1 MKRLM
6 ATPSRGSRTRVVV
19 ILLLVIMAALPAL
32 ADKAKSLYEKGRDA
46 EARQNYEVAYDY
58 YKQAFDLKPKE
69 LDYRIAYERTKLYAG
84 AAHVNRGQVLRKAG
98 KLQEALSEFEK
109 AIKIDP
115 SSFIAQ
121 QELRRTEDMINR
133 SPEAPAAGSG
143 SQKREEKDVREMAA
157 PVQLKPISNTPITL
171 RMVEDT
177 KVIYETIGKLAGIN
191 VLFDPD
197 YTSRRIKIE
206 LNAVT
211 LSQALEIVALESKTF
226 WRPVTPNTIYVASDT
241 KTNRQQIEP
250 QVLRTFYLSNL
261 SGPTDMLDV
270 ANALRSVLEISRVQ
284 QLPSQNAI
292 VVRGTTDQVL
302 LAQKLIDDLDKPK
315 PEVIVEIAIMQV
327 QKDKLKQ
334 LGIQPPFTT
343 GASPTITLQAPGTT
357 TSSSTTSGTTSSS
370 STTNTGNLTL
380 NDLANLDA
388 RDFAVTIPSMSV
400 SMLMNDSTTKVIQN
414 PSIRAQ
420 DGQKAV
426 LKIGERYPIATGSF
440 QPGIGGVGINPLV
453 NTQFQYTDIG
463 VNIEITP
470 HVYPDNEV
478 GLKVVME
485 VSSVINQTSIGGIS
499 QPIIGNRHIEQDIR
513 LKDGQVNLV
522 GGIMEH
528 SDVKA
533 ISGLP
538 WLSQIPVLK
547 YLFGQEHTEHTDNE
561 IVFALIPRVVR
572 GTDVNDV
579 NNRTVDIGTANNI
592 EVRQVQPQISTT
604 GQSSM
609 PVATPPQQG
618 APTMPPPAQAPA
630 PTAQTTPAVGGP
642 ILSFDPP
649 TINQATGSTFMVNV
663 ALNGAQNVFS
673 VPAQINYNPKLLQLV
688 NVSDGNL
695 LSRDGQAVALVHRD
709 DPSIGSI
716 QITATRPPGSG
727 GVSGSGNVF
736 TLTFMAKAP
745 GEGTITLNPSML
757 RDPSMQATAVSG
769 SQAVITIR

>member
-19 ILLLVIMAALPAL
+19 ILLLVMMAALPAL
-32 ADKAKSLYEKGRDA
+32 ADKAKSLYQKGRDA

-58 YKQAFDLKPKE
+58 YKQAYALKPKE

-84 AAHVNRGQVLRKAG
+84 AAHVNRGQLLRKAG

-109 AIKIDP
+109 AMKIDP
-115 SSFIAQ
+115 TSFIAQ
-121 QELRRTEDMINR
+121 QEYRRTEDMINR
-133 SPEAPAAGSG
+133 PPETTGAPSG
-143 SQKREEKDVREMAA
+143 SEKRERKDVSEMAA
-157 PVQLKPISNTPITL
+157 PVDLKPISNTPITL

-226 WRPVTPNTIYVASDT
+226 WRPVTPNTIYIASDT
-241 KTNRQQIEP
+241 KTNRQQIQQ

-292 VVRGTTDQVL
+292 VVRGTPDQVL

-315 PEVIVEIAIMQV
+315 PEVIVEVAIMQV

-334 LGIQPPFTT
+334 LGIQPPFTST
-343 GASPTITLQAPGTT
+343 ASPTVTLQSPTT
-357 TSSSTTSGTTSSS
+357 TSTTSSS
-370 STTNTGNLTL
+370 SSGSTPTSTGNLTL

-414 PSIRAQ
+414 PSVRAL

-470 HVYPDNEV
+470 HVYPDNDV

-485 VSSVINQTSIGGIS
+485 VSSVTSQANIGGIT

-547 YLFGQEHTEHTDNE
+547 YLFGQEHTEHTENE
-561 IVFALIPRVVR
+561 IVFALIPRIVR

-579 NNRTVDIGTANNI
+579 NTRTVDIGTANNI
-592 EVRQVQPQISTT
+592 EVRRAQPQAPATS
-604 GQSSM
+604 QPSM
-609 PVATPPQQG
+609 PVSTAPQQG
-618 APTMPPPAQAPA
+618 VPPMPSPAPA
-630 PTAQTTPAVGGP
+630 PTAQTTPAIGGP

-649 TINQATGSTFMVNV
+649 TINQATGSTFTVNV

-673 VPAQINYNPKLLQLV
+673 VPAQINYDPKLLQLV

-709 DPSIGSI
+709 DPSIGSM

-736 TLTFMAKAP
+736 TLTFLAKAP
-745 GEGTITLNPSML
+745 GQGTITLNPSML

-769 SQAVITIR
+769 SQAVVTIR